1 MSTKGIIGAVI
12 GDIAGS
18 SHEFSAARSP
28 RFKFFDCKSTF
39 TDDTA
44 LTMAVAEWMMDRESS
59 ELSGCLL
66 KWGRKYPHAGYGHGF
81 KAFLQTGEKPQ
92 VGSDHNGS
100 AMRVS
105 PVGFLATSLDEAL
118 ALARESAWPSHDSP
132 GGIAGAQALAAAVYM
147 AHTGSSKEEIK
158 AFLEDRFGFDLS
170 RSYDDVRDEVQCA
183 LELRRRDRDAAR
195 PRLLSAVTTVQD
207 ALVAFLGGEDY
218 ESTVR
223 LAIWLGG
230 DSDTVGCM
238 AGAVAAAFWG
248 VPDELV
254 TKALTMLPPDMIEV
268 INRCDGT
275 VWKPTGITPPNTHR
289 WSPDDMVVYGCNA
302 EGTIGEQGFFDVR
315 PSRFVRH
322 PNEGYAIVTIGR
334 AIDEIENQ
342 VITLRGKASA
352 YPERRYLVKEIGI
365 SKAGYTIEQIAPL
378 FSWALDTENV
388 LLPASFMEYLI
399 GDTVLRQE

>member
-1 MSTKGIIGAVI
+1 MGTKGIIGAVL

-44 LTMAVAEWMMDRESS
+44 LTMAVAEWMMGREESDVAD
-59 ELSGCLL
+59 CLL

-81 KAFLQTGEKPQ
+81 KAFLLTGERPQ

-118 ALARESAWPSHDSP
+118 SLARESALPSHGTP
-132 GGIAGAQALAAAVYM
+132 GGINGAQALAAAVYM
-147 AHTGSSKEEIK
+147 ARTGSSKEEIR
-158 AFLEDRFGFDLS
+158 AFLEDKFGFDLS
-170 RSYDDVRDEVQCA
+170 RSYDEVRGEVQRA

-207 ALVAFLGGEDY
+207 ALVAFLAGDDY

-254 TKALTMLPPDMIEV
+254 VKALPMLPPDMIEV

-275 VWKPTGITPPNTHR
+275 AWKPTGITPSNTHR
-289 WSPDDMVVYGCNA
+289 WSPDDVVVYGANA
-302 EGTIGEQGFFDVR
+302 EGTAGEQGFFDVR

-322 PNEGYAIVTIGR
+322 PNAGYAIVTIGR
-334 AIDEIENQ
+334 TLKEIENQ
-342 VITLRGKASA
+342 VETLRGKVAA
-352 YPERRYLVKEIGI
+352 NPGCRYLVKEIGI
-365 SKAGYTIEQIAPL
+365 SKAGYTVEQMAPL
-378 FSWALDTENV
+378 FSWALDTGNV
-388 LLPASFMEYLI
+388 LLPASFMEYL
-399 GDTVLRQE
+399 RRS

>member
-1 MSTKGIIGAVI
+1 MSTRGIIGAVI
-12 GDIAGS
+12 GDMAGS
-18 SHEFSAARSP
+18 SHEFSAVRSP
-28 RFKFFDCKSTF
+28 RFKFFDSKSTF

-44 LTMAVAEWMMDRESS
+44 LTMAVAEWMMDREG
-59 ELSGCLL
+59 SGISDCLL
-66 KWGRKYPHAGYGHGF
+66 KWGRKYPYAGYGHGF

-92 VGSDHNGS
+92 AGSDHNGS

-118 ALARESAWPSHDSP
+118 ALARESALPSHDTP
-132 GGIAGAQALAAAVYM
+132 GGMAGAQALAAAVYM
-147 AHTGSSKEEIK
+147 ARTGSSKEEIRG
-158 AFLEDRFGFDLS
+158 FLEDRFGFDLS
-170 RSYDDVRDEVQCA
+170 RSYDQVRSEVQQT
-183 LELRRRDRDAAR
+183 LELRRVDRDAAR

-207 ALVAFLGGEDY
+207 ALVAFLAGDDY

-254 TKALTMLPPDMIEV
+254 RKALTMLPPDMIEV

-275 VWKPTGITPPNTHR
+275 AWKPSGITPSNTHR
-289 WSPDDMVVYGCNA
+289 WSPDDIVVYGCNA
-302 EGTIGEQGFFDVR
+302 EDTIGEQGFFDVR

-322 PNEGYAIVTIGR
+322 PNSGYGIVTMGR
-334 AIDEIENQ
+334 TLDEIENQ
-342 VITLRGKASA
+342 VMTLRGKAA
-352 YPERRYLVKEIGI
+352 ANPERRYLVKEVGI
-365 SKAGYTIEQIAPL
+365 SKAGYTVDQMAPL
-378 FSWALDTENV
+378 FGWALDTENV
-388 LLPASFMEYLI
+388 LLPASFMEF
-399 GDTVLRQE
+399 LRQS